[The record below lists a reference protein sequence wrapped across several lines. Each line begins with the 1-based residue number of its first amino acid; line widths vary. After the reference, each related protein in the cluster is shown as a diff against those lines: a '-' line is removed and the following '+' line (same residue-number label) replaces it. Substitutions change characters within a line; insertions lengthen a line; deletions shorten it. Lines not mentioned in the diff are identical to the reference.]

1 MIAKAPAPGRRATV
15 ALSLAAAS
23 LALTVSPARADPWN
37 SYDTAA
43 GITVRAPHPY
53 VRQPV
58 TGAIVRLD
66 QVSYVVSLSD
76 LDLSTRR
83 GAVLAKARIERAARD
98 VCQEVE
104 DRYGKGEEVN
114 GGCYATA
121 LRDALLQTERLSGYP
136 IVAWGYR

>member
-1 MIAKAPAPGRRATV
+1 MIAKALTSGRRATV
-15 ALSLAAAS
+15 ALSLAAAG
-23 LALTVSPARADPWN
+23 LALAVSSVRAQPSD

-53 VRQPV
+53 VRHPV

-83 GAVLAKARIERAARD
+83 GALLAKSRIERAAKD
-98 VCQEVE
+98 VCQDVE
-104 DRYGKGEEVN
+104 DRYGQDEEIA

-121 LRDALLQTERLSGYP
+121 VRDALMQTERLSGYP

>member
-1 MIAKAPAPGRRATV
+1 MIGNALAPGRRAAL
-15 ALSLAAAS
+15 ALSLAVAGLAS
-23 LALTVSPARADPWN
+23 TVSAVRADPF
-37 SYDTAA
+37 DTAA

-58 TGAIVRLD
+58 TGAMVRLD

-83 GAVLAKARIERAARD
+83 GAVLAKARIERAAKD
-98 VCQEVE
+98 VCQDVQ
-104 DRYGKGEEVN
+104 DRYGTDEEVA
-114 GGCYATA
+114 GGCYVAA
-121 LRDALLQTERLSGYP
+121 VRDALIQTERLSGYP